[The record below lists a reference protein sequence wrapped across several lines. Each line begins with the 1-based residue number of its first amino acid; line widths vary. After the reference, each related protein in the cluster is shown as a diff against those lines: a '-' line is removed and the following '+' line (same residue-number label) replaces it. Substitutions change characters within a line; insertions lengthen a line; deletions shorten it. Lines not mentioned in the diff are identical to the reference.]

1 MSYVPSD
8 LKFTHSHE
16 WVRDEGN
23 GIYTIGIT
31 DHAQSLLGD
40 MVFIDLPELEDE
52 LEAGDDCAVVES
64 VKSASDIYAP
74 LTGVVVAINEDLDG
88 APGLVNSDPYG
99 DGWLFQ
105 LQVEDDIELGELLDG
120 EDYLETI
127 ADNDD

>member
-1 MSYVPSD
+1 MPSD

-127 ADNDD
+127 ADDDD

>member
-1 MSYVPSD
+1 MPSD

-31 DHAQSLLGD
+31 EHAQSLLGD

-120 EDYLETI
+120 ENYLETI
-127 ADNDD
+127 ADDDD

>member
-64 VKSASDIYAP
+64 VKSASDIYVP

-120 EDYLETI
+120 EDYLEAI
-127 ADNDD
+127 ADDDD

>member
-1 MSYVPSD
+1 MPSD

-40 MVFIDLPELEDE
+40 MVFIDLPE

-127 ADNDD
+127 ADDDD

>member
-88 APGLVNSDPYG
+88 APRLVNSDPYG

-120 EDYLETI
+120 EDYLEAI
-127 ADNDD
+127 ADDDD

>member
-31 DHAQSLLGD
+31 EHAQSLLGD

-64 VKSASDIYAP
+64 VKSASNIYAP

-120 EDYLETI
+120 EDYLEAI
-127 ADNDD
+127 ADDDD

>member
-1 MSYVPSD
+1 MPSD

-74 LTGVVVAINEDLDG
+74 LTGVVVAFNEDLDG

-120 EDYLETI
+120 EDYLEAI
-127 ADNDD
+127 ADDDD

>member
-31 DHAQSLLGD
+31 EHAQSLLGD

-52 LEAGDDCAVVES
+52 FEAGDDCAVVES

-74 LTGVVVAINEDLDG
+74 LTGVVVAINEDLEG

-127 ADNDD
+127 ADDDD

>member
-64 VKSASDIYAP
+64 VKSASDIYSP

-127 ADNDD
+127 ADDDD

>member
-31 DHAQSLLGD
+31 EHAQSLLGD

-127 ADNDD
+127 ADDDD

>member
-31 DHAQSLLGD
+31 EHAQSLLGD

-120 EDYLETI
+120 EDYLEAI
-127 ADNDD
+127 ADDDD

>member
-1 MSYVPSD
+1 MPSD

-64 VKSASDIYAP
+64 VKSASDIYSP

-127 ADNDD
+127 ADDDD

>member
-1 MSYVPSD
+1 MPSD

-74 LTGVVVAINEDLDG
+74 LTGIVVAINEDLDG

-127 ADNDD
+127 ADDND

>member
-1 MSYVPSD
+1 MPSD

-52 LEAGDDCAVVES
+52 LETGDDCAVVES

-120 EDYLETI
+120 EDYLEAI
-127 ADNDD
+127 ADDDD

>member
-1 MSYVPSD
+1 MPSD

-120 EDYLETI
+120 EDYLEAI
-127 ADNDD
+127 ADDDD

>member
-1 MSYVPSD
+1 MPSD

-88 APGLVNSDPYG
+88 APRLVNSDPYG

-120 EDYLETI
+120 EDYLEAI
-127 ADNDD
+127 ADDDD

>member
-1 MSYVPSD
+1 MPSD
-8 LKFTHSHE
+8 LKFTYSHE

-120 EDYLETI
+120 EDYLEAI
-127 ADNDD
+127 ADDDD

>member
-1 MSYVPSD
+1 MPSD

-31 DHAQSLLGD
+31 EHAQSLLGD

-64 VKSASDIYAP
+64 VKSASNIYAP

-120 EDYLETI
+120 EDYLEAI
-127 ADNDD
+127 ADDDD

>member
-74 LTGVVVAINEDLDG
+74 LTGVVVAINEDLEG

-127 ADNDD
+127 ADDDD

>member
-1 MSYVPSD
+1 MPSD

-31 DHAQSLLGD
+31 EHAQSLLGD

-74 LTGVVVAINEDLDG
+74 LTGVVVAINEDLEG

-127 ADNDD
+127 ADDDD

>member
-127 ADNDD
+127 ADDDD

>member
-74 LTGVVVAINEDLDG
+74 LTGIVVAINEDLDG

-127 ADNDD
+127 ADDDD

>member
-120 EDYLETI
+120 EDYLEAI
-127 ADNDD
+127 ADDDD

>member
-1 MSYVPSD
+1 MPSD

-52 LEAGDDCAVVES
+52 LEAGGDCAVVES

-127 ADNDD
+127 ADDDD

>member
-120 EDYLETI
+120 ENYLEAI
-127 ADNDD
+127 ADDDD

>member
-31 DHAQSLLGD
+31 EHAQSLLGD

-74 LTGVVVAINEDLDG
+74 LTGVVVAINEDLEG

-127 ADNDD
+127 ADDDD